1 MIELTLVTLL
11 ETMSVDFG
19 EYKAEENVTYKSLL
33 LSYSNA
39 SEKYGIDKVKSVIES
54 SENLKKT
61 AAEVVLKRCPD
72 VI

>member
-11 ETMSVDFG
+11 ETMSVDFC
-19 EYKAEENVTYKSLL
+19 EYKAEGNGTYKSLL

-61 AAEVVLKRCPD
+61 AAEVFLKRCPD

>member
-11 ETMSVDFG
+11 ETMSVDFC
-19 EYKAEENVTYKSLL
+19 EYKAEENGTYKYLL

-39 SEKYGIDKVKSVIES
+39 SEKYGIDIVKSVIES

-72 VI
+72 VL

>member
-1 MIELTLVTLL
+1 MIELRLVTLL
-11 ETMSVDFG
+11 ETMSVDFC
-19 EYKAEENVTYKSLL
+19 EYKAEENGTYKSLL

-72 VI
+72 VL

>member
-11 ETMSVDFG
+11 ETMSVDFC
-19 EYKAEENVTYKSLL
+19 EYKAEENGTYKSLL

-39 SEKYGIDKVKSVIES
+39 REKYGIDKVKSVIES

-72 VI
+72 VL